1 MFKKKNPPQSSNFT
15 GPTLENPS
23 DPRLNKALV
32 RLIILFGSITLMFA
46 LTFRGISPDPNT
58 ISEKEK
64 LPAVMVTAPE
74 LYQSHQDDQAAT
86 AKRFRN
92 LRFGVEGVLA
102 EMGQDLFSK
111 PYVLLATGNEEG
123 MVRCEFFIQYKSTLT
138 KLPIGEKT
146 IVVGKYMGD
155 SDGNVLMDYCEL
167 R

>member
-1 MFKKKNPPQSSNFT
+1 MFKKKNPAQDSNFT

-23 DPRLNKALV
+23 DPRLNKALI
-32 RLIILFGSITLMFA
+32 RLIILFGSITVMFA
-46 LTFRGISPDPNT
+46 LTFQGIGPDPDT

-64 LPAVMVTAPE
+64 LPAVMITAPE
-74 LYQSHQDDQAAT
+74 LYQSHRDDQAAT
-86 AKRFRN
+86 AKRFGN

-102 EMGQDLFSK
+102 EMGQEMFSK
-111 PYVLLATGNEEG
+111 PYVLLATGSDEG
-123 MVRCEFFIQYKSTLT
+123 KVRCDFFIEYKSSLT

-155 SDGNVLMDYCEL
+155 SDGNVLLDACEL